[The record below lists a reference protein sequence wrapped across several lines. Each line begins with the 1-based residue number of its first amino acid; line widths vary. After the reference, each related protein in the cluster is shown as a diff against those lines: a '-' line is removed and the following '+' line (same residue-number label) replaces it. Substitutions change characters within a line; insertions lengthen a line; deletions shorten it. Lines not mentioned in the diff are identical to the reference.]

1 MKKMKLFYG
10 ILIGLVIFSSCN
22 NNDDDSTNND
32 NTENIIIGK
41 WKIYKQFE
49 SGTEIQVD
57 PCDAFWIIEYNAN
70 KSINSFNYNPD
81 NYPVNCGLTV
91 SEFGWNWINRG
102 NGNYEIRYMEE
113 EGTIY
118 YFYKQGERLVREY
131 PNGTTK
137 IIYDPYNN

>member
-22 NNDDDSTNND
+22 NNDDSTNND
-32 NTENIIIGK
+32 NSENIIIGK

-49 SGTEIQVD
+49 SDTEIQVD
-57 PCDAFWIIEYNAN
+57 PCDAFWIIEYNAD
-70 KSINSFNYNPD
+70 KRINSFNYDPD
-81 NYPVNCGLTV
+81 NYPVSCGLTV
-91 SEFGWNWINRG
+91 SEFGWNWISRG

-113 EGTIY
+113 EGTLY
-118 YFYKQGERLVREY
+118 YFYKQGERLIREY

-137 IIYDPYNN
+137 IIYDPYN